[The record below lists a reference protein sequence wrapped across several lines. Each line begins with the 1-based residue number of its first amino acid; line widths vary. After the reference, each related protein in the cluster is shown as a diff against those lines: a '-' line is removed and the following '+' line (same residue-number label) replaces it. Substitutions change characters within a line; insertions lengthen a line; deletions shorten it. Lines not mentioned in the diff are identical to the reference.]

1 MTRNGKNKFYRTL
14 NLDKK
19 TKQILRDFN
28 KIKQEM
34 INDIEEDKNEK
45 ET

>member
-1 MTRNGKNKFYRTL
+1 MSKDGKNRFYRTL

-19 TKQILRDFN
+19 TKQVMRDFN

-34 INDIEEDKNEK
+34 INDDKKTDEEE
-45 ET
+45 EI